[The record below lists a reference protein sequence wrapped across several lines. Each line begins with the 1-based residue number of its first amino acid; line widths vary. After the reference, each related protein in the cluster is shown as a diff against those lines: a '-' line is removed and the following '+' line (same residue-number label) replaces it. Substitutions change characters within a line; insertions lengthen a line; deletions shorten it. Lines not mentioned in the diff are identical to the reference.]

1 MVVSATAETIQLSP
15 QPHQEQSLATGMLMT
30 TPLRASVAQSASRS
44 PQNSK
49 DNKVTVVREQYALQQ
64 QQRFGVFGG
73 AAAVLAVDDRAGSAR
88 EPGLCEG
95 RGGRAGPLVDLRGLV
110 LALLGLQTALGR
122 ASAAPTGKKVMSIV
136 RQEVVAHAE
145 DLRLGGWQVPTV
157 YQTWC
162 ILVAKMEWVLPYTA
176 STHLN

>member
-64 QQRFGVFGG
+64 QQEQLPSWQWTIAPVVRESLVCVRG
-73 AAAVLAVDDRAGSAR
+73 AEDA
-88 EPGLCEG
+88 
-95 RGGRAGPLVDLRGLV
+95 RGLV

>member
-1 MVVSATAETIQLSP
+1 MRHPVPHNHTKHAEDKLVVQIAFQFER
-15 QPHQEQSLATGMLMT
+15 EG
-30 TPLRASVAQSASRS
+30 LRITW
-44 PQNSK
+44 
-49 DNKVTVVREQYALQQ
+49 DY
-64 QQRFGVFGG
+64 
-73 AAAVLAVDDRAGSAR
+73 
-88 EPGLCEG
+88 
-95 RGGRAGPLVDLRGLV
+95 GLV